1 MAMKKD
7 KLLSVTE
14 VSELGEISRQRV
26 LQIIEAGDLQAEKVG
41 NNFIIRQYDFDA
53 WSSSRRDAGRPPKK
67 KIVAG
72 K

>member
-1 MAMKKD
+1 MAMKKE

-14 VSELGEISRQRV
+14 VSELGKISRQRV

-41 NNFIIRQYDFDA
+41 SNFIIRQYDFDA

-67 KIVAG
+67 KTNE
-72 K
+72 